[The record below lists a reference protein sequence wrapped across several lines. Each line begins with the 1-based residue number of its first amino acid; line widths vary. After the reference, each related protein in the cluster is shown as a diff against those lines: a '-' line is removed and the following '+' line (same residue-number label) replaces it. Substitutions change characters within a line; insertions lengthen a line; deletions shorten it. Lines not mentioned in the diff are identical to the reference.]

1 MFKKPFK
8 SDIKYHTKYYS
19 IKFMKSC
26 ISFSFPSNYN
36 KKIFLH
42 NIKHNIH
49 KYPFYYVHKISPH
62 WDNPEIIWSLYF
74 SWNIFELSCSVSQKQ
89 SQPRSGER
97 LCDKSIFVPWN
108 VPRQEWKLHAYY
120 SLDFCIS
127 DSNYFSFSLFEKI
140 LFINIYKYMR
150 SLLHNMTFSTSF
162 DRAWSLRIYTGF
174 HISWR
179 VVWVTS
185 NFRRFKRG
193 FSRWKLARVSDGI
206 KFYTYTRI
214 QIKFHL

>member
-1 MFKKPFK
+1 
-8 SDIKYHTKYYS
+8 
-19 IKFMKSC
+19 MKSC

-140 LFINIYKYMR
+140 LFINIYINICEASCITR
-150 SLLHNMTFSTSF
+150 SQRPSIEHGPFEYTQVFTFHGGSF
-162 DRAWSLRIYTGF
+162 E
-174 HISWR
+174 
-179 VVWVTS
+179 
-185 NFRRFKRG
+185 
-193 FSRWKLARVSDGI
+193 
-206 KFYTYTRI
+206 
-214 QIKFHL
+214 